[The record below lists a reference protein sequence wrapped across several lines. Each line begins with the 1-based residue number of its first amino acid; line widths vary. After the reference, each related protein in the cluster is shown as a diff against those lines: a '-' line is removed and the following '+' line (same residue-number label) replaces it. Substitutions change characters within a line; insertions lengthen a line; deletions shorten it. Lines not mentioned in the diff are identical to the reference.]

1 MDTRA
6 TTRSQ
11 GAPTT
16 SGSAGY
22 GAKGLQRE
30 VLIAQ
35 VEKREHPASPNSP
48 ARKQRRTAP
57 SPGGGSAGS
66 NLQPSAVV
74 VGVPGRDGGKEKLI
88 HQVTAADPPAPP
100 AAGGG
105 GFFPKGFL
113 CCLSPM
119 AGDGAA
125 AAAAGGSKMYPS
137 SVNHYT
143 SLGAAAGGGG
153 DAVSAA
159 RLFSGSPDA
168 PDTAR
173 SFLGQRADAAGPP
186 SNPGTR

>member
-1 MDTRA
+1 MVDTRA

-48 ARKQRRTAP
+48 ARKQQRTAP

-88 HQVTAADPPAPP
+88 HQVTAADSPPLAT
-100 AAGGG
+100 AAADGG

-125 AAAAGGSKMYPS
+125 GAAGGGGSKMYPS

-153 DAVSAA
+153 DAVRA
-159 RLFSGSPDA
+159 RLMLAGRSGSGQGA
-168 PDTAR
+168 KL
-173 SFLGQRADAAGPP
+173 LGAAG
-186 SNPGTR
+186 

>member
-1 MDTRA
+1 MVDTRA

-48 ARKQRRTAP
+48 ARKQQRTAP

-88 HQVTAADPPAPP
+88 HQVTAADSPPLATA

-125 AAAAGGSKMYPS
+125 G
-137 SVNHYT
+137 
-143 SLGAAAGGGG
+143 AAGGGG
-153 DAVSAA
+153 LEDVPVERQPLHVPGGGGGRWRGRGESPAYA
-159 RLFSGSPDA
+159 RRTLRLRTGREASWGSGL
-168 PDTAR
+168 T
-173 SFLGQRADAAGPP
+173 PP
-186 SNPGTR
+186 TPLP

>member
-1 MDTRA
+1 MVDTRA

-105 GFFPKGFL
+105 FFPKGFL

-153 DAVSAA
+153 GAVSAA
-159 RLFSGSPDA
+159 RIFSGSPDA
-168 PDTAR
+168 PA
-173 SFLGQRADAAGPP
+173 SWGAAG
-186 SNPGTR
+186 